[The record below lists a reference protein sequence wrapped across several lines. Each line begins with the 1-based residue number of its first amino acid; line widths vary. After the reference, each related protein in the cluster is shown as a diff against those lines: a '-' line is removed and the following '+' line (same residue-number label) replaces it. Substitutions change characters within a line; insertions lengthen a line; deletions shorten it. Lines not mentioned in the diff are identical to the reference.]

1 MGSLRSLK
9 QKEPVLVVP
18 VIEGPSPGLLEEE
31 KQNTLRHLNYTLG
44 EQKQKLRKHR
54 FNWWYCYSLCLVSM
68 LGIWLFL
75 ITALHDYTRSD
86 SFWMIVNSVNLFLW
100 SHSLKQ
106 ATAKIEYRERRM
118 KEIEEE
124 ISTLEQ

>member
-9 QKEPVLVVP
+9 QKEPVLIAP
-18 VIEGPSPGLLEEE
+18 IIGELLPEPSEEA
-31 KQNTLRHLNYTLG
+31 KQNTLRHLSYTLS

-54 FNWWYCYSLCLVSM
+54 FNWWWCYSFCLVSM

-75 ITALHDYTRSD
+75 MLALNDYSRSD
-86 SFWMIVNSVNLFLW
+86 SFWMIVNSVNLFMW
-100 SHSLKQ
+100 ARSLKQ

-124 ISTLEQ
+124 MSALER